1 MAACWAVVSSGAV
14 GMRFAAV
21 VGSVPSVIVSAGTPI
36 MVRRRE
42 MPIPFLVSKSW
53 SAWSV
58 VRFWPKNADEAP
70 KPSIV
75 CLVSDQ
81 LTVMSCDFEPQAARL
96 AERPT
101 AMARRDRFPIGALL
115 ACFGVQPSSQMWRAG
130 NREFQKRAARAH
142 GLVAGGCAE
151 VRSAKACR

>member
-1 MAACWAVVSSGAV
+1 MVSSGAV
-14 GMRFAAV
+14 GIGSAPV

-36 MVRRRE
+36 KVRRSE

-81 LTVMSCDFEPQAARL
+81 LTVMSCDFDPQAARL
-96 AERPT
+96 AERPSAT
-101 AMARRDRFPIGALL
+101 TRLDRLLISTRFTLLRRASEFANTH
-115 ACFGVQPSSQMWRAG
+115 PSSQIWRHTELQTGAQSRIPKTADPG
-130 NREFQKRAARAH
+130 LTGQAR
-142 GLVAGGCAE
+142 
-151 VRSAKACR
+151 